1 MKKMKSDSKFK
12 PKLIVLKRRRPNGL
26 RNFKIRVKFKQQHS
40 VSLKLHL
47 TVILIRP
54 KLRKLQ
60 PSSERVAAAG
70 QEIELP
76 KFELPG
82 EAQLPVDSFCTGA
95 LSQFESV
102 TVSNSIRWIFRF
114 PAILEIFVNLSPIDL
129 VTKKDGIPKSRIL
142 GQRTK
147 TSFGY
152 Q

>member
-1 MKKMKSDSKFK
+1 MKRDSKFK
-12 PKLIVLKRRRPNGL
+12 PKLIVLKRRRPTGL
-26 RNFKIRVKFKQQHS
+26 RNFKIQVKFKQQHS
-40 VSLKLHL
+40 ASLKLHL

-76 KFELPG
+76 EFELPG
-82 EAQLPVDSFCTGA
+82 EAQLPVDCICY
-95 LSQFESV
+95 V
-102 TVSNSIRWIFRF
+102 C
-114 PAILEIFVNLSPIDL
+114 ILASRVDNGFKLYPLDFQISELLQIFVNLSPIDL
-129 VTKKDGIPKSRIL
+129 VTMKDGIPKSIIL
-142 GQRTK
+142 DKRAK